1 MYSKSRWYKSWEI
14 LDLLTAL
21 CNFRGFDKSILSWKC
36 FPNLNVKVASTTVWA
51 SMPLWMCLLT
61 NTKHRDGMSKVCSN
75 LAWRKSVLLK
85 RNPKANTSFCQHF
98 LAVGHVSLYYVC
110 VTQWFFI
117 LGLGNKDR
125 NLILMANNHFPSC
138 KPSLFFV
145 SCYTSMTTLIITKF
159 LQGRQWN
166 IFPSTRDS
174 IL

>member
-1 MYSKSRWYKSWEI
+1 MFPQPQCKSSLYYS
-14 LDLLTAL
+14 LGLV
-21 CNFRGFDKSILSWKC
+21 NHSI
-36 FPNLNVKVASTTVWA
+36 
-51 SMPLWMCLLT
+51 PLWTCLLT
-61 NTKHRDGMSKVCSN
+61 NTIHKDGMSKVCSN

-117 LGLGNKDR
+117 LGLGNKDS

-159 LQGRQWN
+159 LQGTHWN

-174 IL
+174 ILYFSLATINLEFRSNFLRTSNGRCQLNH